1 MDQWRQD
8 WRARPLRMA
17 LGLTINGIGGFILV
31 ARVFG
36 LGI

>member
-1 MDQWRQD
+1 MDHWRQD

-17 LGLTINGIGGFILV
+17 LGLTINGVGGFILV
-31 ARVFG
+31 AKAFG